1 MGVQARALIGLILRR
16 GGGYSRGM
24 NRLLPVLL
32 MLAACDSGSR
42 TSPPA
47 PPAKPATPA
56 APAAGNPLLDPTHP
70 EMRKEAPAE
79 YTVRFDTSRGAFV
92 VRVTREWAPQGADRF
107 YNLVRHGFF
116 DGARFFRVVPGFVVQ
131 WGLHRDPDVNAAWR
145 SAVIPDDPAGK
156 QTNARGTITFATA
169 GPNSRTTQLFINF
182 ADNARLDKMGFAPF
196 GKVVGGM
203 EVVDAINP
211 EYREQP
217 NQGRIQAE
225 GNAYLQR
232 EFPRLDFIQKATIG
246 E

>member
-1 MGVQARALIGLILRR
+1 
-16 GGGYSRGM
+16 M

-32 MLAACDSGSR
+32 LLGACDSGAR
-42 TSPPA
+42 NAPPA
-47 PPAKPATPA
+47 PAPPPPPAGAV
-56 APAAGNPLLDPTHP
+56 AGNPLLDPAHP

-79 YTVRFDTSRGAFV
+79 YTIRFETSRGAFV
-92 VRVTREWAPQGADRF
+92 VRVERAWAPKGADRL
-107 YNLVRHGFF
+107 YNLVRTGYFE
-116 DGARFFRVVPGFVVQ
+116 GARFFRVVPGFVVQ
-131 WGLHRDPDVNAAWR
+131 WGLHRDPEVNTAWR
-145 SAVIPDDPAGK
+145 NAVIPDDPAGK
-156 QTNARGTITFATA
+156 HTNARGTITFATA

-182 ADNARLDKMGFAPF
+182 SDNARLDRMGFAPL

-203 EVVDAINP
+203 EVVDALNA

-217 NQGRIQAE
+217 NQGRIMAE

>member
-1 MGVQARALIGLILRR
+1 MRHLTF
-16 GGGYSRGM
+16 
-24 NRLLPVLL
+24 LLLL
-32 MLAACDSGSR
+32 LAACDGSR
-42 TSPPA
+42 SA
-47 PPAKPATPA
+47 PPA
-56 APAAGNPLLDPTHP
+56 APASTPPPAPVSGNPLLDPTHP

-79 YTVRFDTSRGAFV
+79 YTVRFETSRGPFV
-92 VRVTREWAPQGADRF
+92 VRVVRDWAPKGADRL

-116 DGARFFRVVPGFVVQ
+116 EGARFFRLVPGFVVQ
-131 WGLHRDPDVNAAWR
+131 WGLHRDPDVNRVWNT
-145 SAVIPDDPAGK
+145 AVIPDDPAGK
-156 QTNARGTITFATA
+156 HPNARGTLTFATA
-169 GPNSRTTQLFINF
+169 GPNSRTTQLFINYK
-182 ADNARLDKMGFAPF
+182 DNPQLDRMGFAPV

-203 EVVDAINP
+203 EVVDALNA